1 MDELIPIFGMVL
13 TLGPLA
19 VLAVSFT
26 PLGRALSAR
35 LKGNITDLDDQLS
48 IMKDELRRELLEEQS
63 AQLEE
68 LHERLD
74 FTERLL
80 TDSRRRADAPD
91 PIVTPV

>member
-1 MDELIPIFGMVL
+1 MDELIPIIAMVL

-19 VLAVSFT
+19 VLAISFT
-26 PLGRALSAR
+26 PIGRALSAR
-35 LKGNITDLDDQLS
+35 LKGDTTDFDDRLS
-48 IMKDELRRELLEEQS
+48 TMRDDLRRELLEEQS

-80 TDSRRRADAPD
+80 TDSRRRADAPAQTA
-91 PIVTPV
+91 TPV